1 MPAFAFSECAVECAA
16 VDQQVLPGDVTGM
29 GRAKE
34 CACRTEFV
42 RVAEAPGW
50 NRRHSVSG
58 NLADAFSFL
67 FGSLAQRATQRS
79 VSKAPGSMLLMVTFL
94 SATVRATPARN
105 AVKPARALD
114 DRSRPAKG
122 IFTELM

>member
-1 MPAFAFSECAVECAA
+1 MPAFAFSECAAA
-16 VDQQVLPGDVTGM
+16 LVNVL
-29 GRAKE
+29 R
-34 CACRTEFV
+34 
-42 RVAEAPGW
+42 
-50 NRRHSVSG
+50 S
-58 NLADAFSFL
+58 
-67 FGSLAQRATQRS
+67 RS

-105 AVKPARALD
+105 AVKPARAPD